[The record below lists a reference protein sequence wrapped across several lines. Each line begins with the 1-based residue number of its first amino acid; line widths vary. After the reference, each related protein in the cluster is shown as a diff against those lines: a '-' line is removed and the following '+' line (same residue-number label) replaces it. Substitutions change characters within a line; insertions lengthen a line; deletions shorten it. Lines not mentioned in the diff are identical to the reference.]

1 MPAASLPS
9 CDILSGPKPTPMT
22 PVSASQGPV
31 RILSVFGTRPEAV
44 KMAPVARTLAA
55 ADGVDHRVCV
65 TAQHRELLDSV
76 LELFELRPDFDLDVM
91 APNQDATHVTSA
103 VLTGMRDVLAEVRPD
118 RVLVHGDPTTALAAA
133 LAAYY
138 AKVPVG
144 HVEAG
149 LRTGDRYAPWPE
161 EMNRRIADVISD
173 RHYAPT
179 EGSRQNLLAEG
190 IPDAGITVTGNTCI
204 DALYHIAERL
214 RSDEEL
220 AARAR
225 ENLPAPAA
233 GRRLI
238 LVTAHRRE
246 NFGGGFEEI
255 CRALAAIGARD
266 DVEIVFPVHPNP
278 NVQEPVRRHLSG
290 RRNIHLIE
298 PLDYLSFVAAM
309 SDAHLIVTDSGGIQ
323 EEAPA
328 LGKPVLVMR
337 DVTERPEAVA
347 AGTVRLVGTE
357 AERIVGETER
367 LLEDGDAYAAMARA
381 ANPFG
386 DGHASERI
394 LAELTGG

>member
-1 MPAASLPS
+1 
-9 CDILSGPKPTPMT
+9 MT
-22 PVSASQGPV
+22 PVSAAPGPV

-44 KMAPVARTLAA
+44 KMAPVALTLAA
-55 ADGVDHRVCV
+55 ADGVDHRICV
-65 TAQHRELLDSV
+65 TAQHREMLDSV

-103 VLTGMRDVLAEVRPD
+103 VLTGMRDVLAEVQPD

-204 DALYHIAERL
+204 DALYHVAERL

-246 NFGGGFEEI
+246 NFGAGFEDI

-290 RRNIHLIE
+290 RPHIHLID
-298 PLDYLSFVAAM
+298 PLDYLSFVAVM

-347 AGTVRLVGTE
+347 AGTVRLVGTD
-357 AERIVGETER
+357 AERIVGETRR

>member
-1 MPAASLPS
+1 
-9 CDILSGPKPTPMT
+9 
-22 PVSASQGPV
+22 
-31 RILSVFGTRPEAV
+31 
-44 KMAPVARTLAA
+44 MAPVARTLAA

-190 IPDAGITVTGNTCI
+190 IPDDGITVTGNTCI
-204 DALYHIAERL
+204 DALYHVAVRL

-233 GRRLI
+233 GRRPI

-246 NFGGGFEEI
+246 NFGAGFEGI

-347 AGTVRLVGTE
+347 AGTVRLVGTD

>member
-1 MPAASLPS
+1 
-9 CDILSGPKPTPMT
+9 MT

-44 KMAPVARTLAA
+44 KMAPVALTLAA
-55 ADGVDHRVCV
+55 ADGVDHRICV
-65 TAQHRELLDSV
+65 TAQHREMLDSV
-76 LELFELRPDFDLDVM
+76 LELFELIPEYDLDVM

-103 VLTGMRDVLAEVRPD
+103 VLTGMRDVLAEVQPD

-179 EGSRQNLLAEG
+179 EASRQNLLAEG
-190 IPDAGITVTGNTCI
+190 IPDDGITVTGNTCI
-204 DALYHIAERL
+204 DALYHVAERL

-233 GRRLI
+233 SRRLI

-246 NFGGGFEEI
+246 NFGAGFEDI

-290 RRNIHLIE
+290 RPNIHLIE

-347 AGTVRLVGTE
+347 AGTVRLVGTD

>member
-1 MPAASLPS
+1 M
-9 CDILSGPKPTPMT
+9 K
-22 PVSASQGPV
+22 PVSASGGHV

-44 KMAPVARTLAA
+44 KMAPVALTLAA
-55 ADGVDHRVCV
+55 ADGVDHRICV
-65 TAQHRELLDSV
+65 TAQHREMLDSV

-91 APNQDATHVTSA
+91 APNQDATHVTCA
-103 VLTGMRDVLAEVRPD
+103 VLAGMRDVLAAVQPD

-190 IPDAGITVTGNTCI
+190 IPDSGITVTGNTGI
-204 DALYHIAERL
+204 DALYHVAERL

-225 ENLPAPAA
+225 ENLPAPAT

-246 NFGGGFEEI
+246 NFGAGFEEI

-278 NVQEPVRRHLSG
+278 NVQEPVRRHLRG

-347 AGTVRLVGTE
+347 AGTVRLVGTD

-394 LAELTGG
+394 LAELTGR